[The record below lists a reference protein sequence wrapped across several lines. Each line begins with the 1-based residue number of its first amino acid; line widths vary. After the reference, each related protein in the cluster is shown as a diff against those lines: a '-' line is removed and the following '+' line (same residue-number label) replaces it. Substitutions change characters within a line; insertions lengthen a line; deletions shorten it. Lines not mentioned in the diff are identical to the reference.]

1 MGVLIGTRPEVIKM
15 FPVIRAL
22 RSSILVEPVVIS
34 TGQHREILDSAFF
47 DLKLQPDQSLGVMTN
62 NQTLGELTSKLTSK
76 LELAIREAGC
86 DFVLVQG
93 DTTTA
98 LTGALTSFY
107 NRIPIGH
114 VEAGLRTKSLFEPF
128 PEEGNRRIISKIAD
142 LHFTPTFEASQNLL
156 AEGINKSIIHQ
167 TGNTGID
174 TLRYFVNEIKLGKRQ
189 IPTSVQ
195 VLTKLPNL
203 VLVTCHR
210 RELFGVGLMQ
220 ITEALLEIAK
230 SSKSL
235 NIVIPVHPNPN
246 IKSIFESQLSGYSNI
261 HLIEPLPYTSF
272 VALLKSARVIVT
284 DSGGVQEEAPSIGKK
299 IIVIRKETERNEAV
313 ALGLATI
320 VGPDRQR
327 IVDSVLAAIRNY
339 QSEQEEDF
347 INIVGDG
354 NAAPRI
360 VEIVEDFLQGKQSD

>member
-1 MGVLIGTRPEVIKM
+1 VGVLIGTRPEVIKM
-15 FPVIRAL
+15 FPVVRAL
-22 RSSILVEPVVIS
+22 RSSTLLEPVVIS
-34 TGQHREILDSAFF
+34 TGQHRELLDSAFF
-47 DLKLQPDQSLGVMTN
+47 DLELQSDKSLGVMTN
-62 NQTLGELTSKLTSK
+62 NQTLGELTSKLMSQ
-76 LELAIREAGC
+76 LEIAIRETGC

-98 LTGALTSFY
+98 MTGALASFY
-107 NRIPIGH
+107 NRIPLGH
-114 VEAGLRTKSLFEPF
+114 IEAGLRTKNLYEPF
-128 PEEGNRRIISKIAD
+128 PEEGNRRIISKVVD
-142 LHFTPTFEASQNLL
+142 LHFTPTVEATQNLL
-156 AEGINKSIIHQ
+156 LEGIDRNAIFQ

-174 TLRYFVNEIKLGKRQ
+174 TLRYFVNEIKSGKKQ
-189 IPTSVQ
+189 IPPSVQ
-195 VLTKLPNL
+195 VLSKLPNL

-230 SSKSL
+230 SSEDL

-246 IKSIFESQLSGYSNI
+246 IKSIFETQLRGHSNI

-313 ALGLATI
+313 AFGLATI
-320 VGPDRQR
+320 VGPDRR
-327 IVDSVLAAIRNY
+327 KIVESVLAELGNY
-339 QSEQEEDF
+339 EIEQEEKF
-347 INIVGDG
+347 IDVVGDG
-354 NAAPRI
+354 NSAPRI
-360 VEIVEDFLQGKQSD
+360 VGIIETFLQGQQSD